1 VPVFGLHREEGNIA
15 KKEELAAIVAEWETA
30 QASAQ
35 ALIDR
40 LDKGI
45 MVWIRRRRPNRP
57 PH

>member
-35 ALIDR
+35 RSSIALVR
-40 LDKGI
+40 HHG
-45 MVWIRRRRPNRP
+45 VEIRRRRPNRS